1 MIMKRPDYLTQ
12 VEKRI
17 ENDPHGTVYVSSDFT
32 DITDKSNVSVILSRL
47 EEKGLITRAIRGVY
61 YKQRYSE
68 ILGKNTGPY
77 LEQVAKAIARN
88 NGWTIVVNGDSAL
101 NGLGIST
108 QVPVVWEFA
117 SDGPTKTYY
126 YKDIPIYFKH
136 VSKKDITGLSFMTAY
151 VIQALKALGKKNV
164 NERVI
169 GKLSSVLTNEQK
181 KTMLAETKNCS
192 YWIRETI
199 VLIAQEKTASEGVN
213 VKNTDCLAQIEKRIK
228 KDPYDTVY
236 VSSDFTD
243 ITDKSSV
250 SKILSRLEKKG
261 LIRRVIR
268 GVYYKH
274 EFFELIGDYTV
285 PDLNDVA
292 KAIAR
297 NNGWTIVPCGNQAL
311 NDLGLSTQVPA
322 KYVFMTDGPTKTY
335 YYEGIPIYF
344 KHIAQK
350 DITGLS
356 FMTAYV
362 ILALKTL
369 GKEYVDDKVIRK
381 LSYTL
386 TEEQKKTMLAET
398 KNCASWIRETIVLV
412 NREKADEKITIFK
425 LN

>member
-17 ENDPHGTVYVSSDFT
+17 ENDPHGTVYVSSDFA
-32 DITDKSNVSVILSRL
+32 DITNKRNINMIFLRL
-47 EEKGLITRAIRGVY
+47 QEKGIIFQALRGVY
-61 YKQRYSE
+61 YKPEYSK
-68 ILGKNTGPY
+68 ILGEYVHPY
-77 LEQVAKAIARN
+77 IDKLAYAIARQ
-88 NGWTIVVNGDSAL
+88 NGWTIVPSGNKAL
-101 NGLGIST
+101 NELGLST
-108 QVPVVWEFA
+108 QVPAKYVFMT
-117 SDGPTKTYY
+117 DGPSKVYY
-126 YKDIPIYFKH
+126 YKKIPISFKH
-136 VSKKDITGLSFMTAY
+136 TENRDIVNLSFMTAY
-151 VIQALKALGKKNV
+151 VIQGLKVLGKKNV
-164 NERVI
+164 NEKVI
-169 GKLSSVLTNEQK
+169 DKLSSVLTNEQK

-228 KDPYDTVY
+228 KDPCDTVY

-386 TEEQKKTMLAET
+386 TEEQKRTMLAET
-398 KNCASWIRETIVLV
+398 KNCASWIREAIVLV